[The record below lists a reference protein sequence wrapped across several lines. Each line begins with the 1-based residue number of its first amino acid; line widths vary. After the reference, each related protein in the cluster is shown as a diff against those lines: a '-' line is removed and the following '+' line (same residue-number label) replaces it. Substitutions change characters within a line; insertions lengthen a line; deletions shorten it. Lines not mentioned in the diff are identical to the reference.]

1 MLEYIGI
8 IIGIV
13 SIIALI
19 GLGWFLYSKSSK
31 QQELINQLILKHRSI
46 ESALFRPPPHHDVN
60 LLYNDEVEPNCDE
73 CTLQPY
79 SDSSKIESLEP
90 KSTEIVKL
98 PVQND

>member
-13 SIIALI
+13 SIIAII
-19 GLGWFLYSKSSK
+19 GLGYFLYSKSSK
-31 QQELINQLILKHRSI
+31 QQELINQLILKHRSM

-60 LLYNDEVEPNCDE
+60 SLYNEQSDDNCEE

-79 SDSSKIESLEP
+79 AEPSKTQDPEDKILE
-90 KSTEIVKL
+90 EV
-98 PVQND
+98 

>member
-13 SIIALI
+13 CIIALI
-19 GLGWFLYSKSSK
+19 GLGYFLYSKSSK
-31 QQELINQLILKHRSI
+31 QQEVINQLILKHRAI

-60 LLYNDEVEPNCDE
+60 ALYTDQLDTNCDE

-79 SDSSKIESLEP
+79 NESSKNESVESKSIEIPE
-90 KSTEIVKL
+90 
-98 PVQND
+98 QNDT